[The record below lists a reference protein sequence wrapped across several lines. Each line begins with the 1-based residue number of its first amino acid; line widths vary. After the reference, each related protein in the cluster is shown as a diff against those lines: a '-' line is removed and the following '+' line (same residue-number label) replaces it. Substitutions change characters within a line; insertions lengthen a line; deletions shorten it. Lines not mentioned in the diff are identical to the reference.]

1 MIAIQPLIIMCFY
14 TRRVLQNMSQKAIK
28 AQDESSKLAAEA
40 VTNLRTVTAFSS
52 QERILQMLEKA
63 QEGLRRESIRQ
74 SWFAGVGL
82 ALSQSLSTASWAL
95 DFWYGGKLIA
105 KVTSQLKLSLS
116 PIWFWPVQAVL
127 LLLLE
132 VWLQTLQRVL
142 ILLDQSLL
150 FWTVTQELSLKT
162 QRVPTWKSN
171 RPCWNSWCEFCIGVN
186 VLLVLIFW
194 PDFYFSP
201 YILFLLFLVSK
212 PINAWYLIPYRH
224 PTNRKCWC
232 GWRYSKIIIW
242 KSILTLKNCH
252 VYI

>member
-1 MIAIQPLIIMCFY
+1 MQPDAAP
-14 TRRVLQNMSQKAIK
+14 TRSQRRPSRVAASRWIGRRCG
-28 AQDESSKLAAEA
+28 SSGAAS
-40 VTNLRTVTAFSS
+40 VHPR
-52 QERILQMLEKA
+52 
-63 QEGLRRESIRQ
+63 
-74 SWFAGVGL
+74 
-82 ALSQSLSTASWAL
+82 
-95 DFWYGGKLIA
+95 
-105 KVTSQLKLSLS
+105 
-116 PIWFWPVQAVL
+116 
-127 LLLLE
+127 
-132 VWLQTLQRVL
+132 WLQTLQRVL

-150 FWTVTQELSLKT
+150 FWTVTVQELSLKT

-232 GWRYSKIIIW
+232 GWRYSKIIIK

-252 VYI
+252 VCI